1 MRQVVWGQNL
11 DGTGPTALQTIDG
24 ILKED
29 YVMENI
35 VNTVNMATY
44 MLSRLSSERT
54 TAGRRYIFPVQF
66 GVGEGQGSRGE
77 NELLPEEGFGEY
89 DQAMGVVRFQY
100 GSMYITGPS
109 IEATEGGRA
118 TFASALKQS
127 LKDVRDG
134 FKLDTQRQV
143 WGDGSGT
150 IALVADPVNNSV
162 TVPVT
167 DPYGY
172 EYVSASLTASQKVRL
187 FRRNMKV
194 HFITAGQI
202 RTVKGVNPNGTI
214 TLDAAVTL
222 VAGDRIVRGDA
233 TNRTSNGKEI
243 EGIGKAVSDTGSYL
257 TIDRTGLPEWQGNI
271 TDIGAND
278 LSEDI
283 IQAVFDQAEINGS
296 GEDPDLLISEH
307 LVRRF
312 YVKLLQGDKR
322 FVNTLHLQGGF
333 KALDFNGQPWVV
345 DKHCP
350 PQRLY
355 YMRLADWTWF
365 TMKNIG
371 WLNRDGTIL
380 KWVENRDAY
389 RAILAAYRNLAC
401 KKPANQSVL
410 MNIKS

>member
-1 MRQVVWGQNL
+1 MRQVLWGQNS
-11 DGTGPTALQTIDG
+11 DGSGPTSLETIDG

-35 VNTVNMATY
+35 VNTVNMSTY
-44 MLSRLSSERT
+44 LLSRLTSERT

-77 NELLPEEGFGEY
+77 NEPLPDEGFGEY

-100 GSMYITGPS
+100 GSMYVTGPS

-134 FKLDTQRQV
+134 FKLDTQRQA
-143 WGDGSGT
+143 WGDGTGT
-150 IALVADPVNNSV
+150 IGLVGAAVTASV

-167 DPYGY
+167 SPYGY
-172 EYVSASLTASQKVRL
+172 SYVTAQLTGSQKVRL

-194 HFITAGQI
+194 HFVTAGLI

-214 TLDAAVTL
+214 TLDTAVTL
-222 VAGDRIVRGDA
+222 VQGDRIVRGDA
-233 TNRTSNGKEI
+233 TDRTSNGKEI
-243 EGIGKAVSDTGSYL
+243 EGIGKAVSDTGTYL
-257 TIDRTGLPEWQGNI
+257 QISRTGLPEWQGNL
-271 TDIGAND
+271 TDIGTEY
-278 LSEDI
+278 LTEDI
-283 IQAVFDQAEINGS
+283 IQAVFDQAEINGTD
-296 GEDPDLLISEH
+296 EPDLMVSEH
-307 LVRRF
+307 LVRRL
-312 YVKLLQGDKR
+312 YVKLLTGDKR
-322 FVNTLHLQGGF
+322 FVNTLSLRGGF

-350 PQRLY
+350 AQRLY

-389 RAILAAYRNLAC
+389 RAVLAAYRNLAC

-410 MNIKS
+410 FGIYR